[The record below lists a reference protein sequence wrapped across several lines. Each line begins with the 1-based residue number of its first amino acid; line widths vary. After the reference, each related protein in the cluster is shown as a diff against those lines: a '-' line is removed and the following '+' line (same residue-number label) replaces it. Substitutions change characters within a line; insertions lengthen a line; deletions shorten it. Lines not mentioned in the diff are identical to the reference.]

1 MAELE
6 DEISSLCSEIHEFK
20 MGTFEK
26 FYDAMEGEM
35 EGCCVNIV
43 FFGMAGSGK
52 SALINSIFQSLGYKE
67 MTPAVTQNTGKE
79 GTKVLDRFFLP
90 GNPIALIDTRGYF
103 SMDTKEE
110 GRSFFTHE
118 FQCSRYR
125 KGLEDLPIPVF
136 ERSGLKR
143 IYLYVNISIK
153 KKHWESVTNVS
164 GEKVTSSRTTAAWF
178 LAKMFWL
185 TFKSLSY
192 LPKYSIPLI

>member
-6 DEISSLCSEIHEFK
+6 DEISSLCNEIHEFK
-20 MGTFEK
+20 IGTFEN
-26 FYDAMEGEM
+26 FHDAMEGEM
-35 EGCCVNIV
+35 ESCCVNIV

-125 KGLEDLPIPVF
+125 KGLEDLPIPVL

-153 KKHWESVTNVS
+153 KKTL
-164 GEKVTSSRTTAAWF
+164 GERDKRVRR
-178 LAKMFWL
+178 
-185 TFKSLSY
+185 KSDLLSNNCGMVF
-192 LPKYSIPLI
+192 S

>member
-20 MGTFEK
+20 IGTFEK

-52 SALINSIFQSLGYKE
+52 SALINTIFQSLGYKD
-67 MTPAVTQNTGKE
+67 MTPAVTQTTGKE

-153 KKHWESVTNVS
+153 KKTL
-164 GEKVTSSRTTAAWF
+164 GERDKRVRR
-178 LAKMFWL
+178 
-185 TFKSLSY
+185 KSDLLSNNCGMVF
-192 LPKYSIPLI
+192 S